1 MFGLRQQSGKSPSP
15 RRRATILIFTVAA
28 LTLLALIG
36 VGLLASVRSQ
46 RSRVQLVRAAAT
58 PTALLDGVVEN
69 VRERLRADIWGDNP
83 NSPTFLNRQLVPPA
97 QATSDGHETNEP
109 FDAPG
114 PYDRWLASTVPY
126 LPRDTSAAG
135 PIAFPTGNIAQ
146 PSETTLAWH
155 RVSYLGSD
163 IPANGPPLTTR
174 TFRWRF
180 NSRTGVD
187 HVPDL
192 PGTPVVVYADRPTVP
207 LPPGESS
214 SLQDVLVRTVPPDFS
229 LPIPGLTGGS
239 INAAVQSSPLG
250 RGIITA
256 PIAGSTTNVTIA
268 EARRIWAA
276 VPALRG
282 GPPTNR
288 TAADFPYFDTN
299 MDGEVDLYDA
309 DGDGVP
315 DSPISFVLP
324 WSSNRRDQPREV
336 YAVIRIV
343 DNSSMVNV
351 NTATAVDT
359 DGNGSWNDSDL
370 MFHSPSSPTG
380 DRQFRGRWPTEIC
393 LDGPWVAPGANLA
406 PVLDGDRGVR
416 IQQLT
421 GYRMDRNVSTS
432 ATFDSNQYVSDVLRR
447 WLVGGLVPGIFSTR
461 YGVFDR
467 ADELA
472 LRGRNVLGGYVGGG
486 SGSPALLMG
495 GVQALPNTIAS
506 PVGGRWTRFALNE
519 TTGPLGWIALLET
532 ETMVNRRNVFG
543 TFGPFSTDIPA
554 LRRPL
559 LTTSSRVSDRS
570 HAPTTQPFAGLLLES
585 IGQPIVVQS
594 LTLAPFG
601 ASPEKIDINQPVDE
615 FNSAERATYLGW
627 LLWAM
632 LSVSEG
638 SPSQGLPIPSD
649 PVEAAS
655 TGHPV
660 RVAAQLAAN
669 LLDYRDSDWEPTVIF
684 STSTAGPLAPLTT
697 QPVIGL
703 ESQPF
708 FSEVYALCVIDE
720 SGSTALSRFAV
731 ELINPYPR
739 PMVGYRLKIGSDPA
753 SPILNLDPIPPS
765 SGGVPGRLTVLS
777 HDWTGMFS
785 PAPPPPARQENEL
798 VLSEIAETT
807 AGRMRPRRLYLLR
820 PDVTINGNPFPLACD
835 AFIMDSAARPEAVRG
850 NWIEAVQPAA
860 GEPNDVQRN
869 FFQRAELVNPAAPAS
884 LNWKFTVARSVAR
897 HGIGEHTI
905 GEPND
910 VAINDNEVLASVWTF
925 RDFGLAPPGAPP
937 PRAFESPL
945 DLARLLAIG
954 HDGIDASTSSMP
966 NKALT
971 VPEKLAYFMH
981 SARMHAGMLPAGVG
995 PADVMRAAGRLD
1007 FADLLTPVGRPRV
1020 SELFNRLTCSGGQF
1034 DFWCDSFN
1042 ATCYPIDNDGN
1053 GIANDPG
1060 EFARV
1065 AFRQAGLINVN
1076 TAPAAVL
1083 RAVPWMTRIGPGSP
1097 PDPVTS
1103 WDFAPA
1109 IVSLRENRP
1118 LVSAFGNDLGD
1129 MANLTGSDRAGRPFT
1144 SVADLLHVSGA
1155 AAVNGLGFQDVR
1167 FDVQRFLM
1175 LGGASPDNMGAPTAS
1190 PDFDRAADGT
1200 AAAANDIRTRD
1211 VYVSRWANLL
1221 TTRSDVFTVYITL
1234 IDENGRYLRRT
1245 RLLMDRSRTAIEDL
1259 IGRGPVLPTV
1269 EGRADDDYYNDM
1281 K

>member
-15 RRRATILIFTVAA
+15 RRRATILIFTVGA

-46 RSRVQLVRAAAT
+46 RGRVQLVRAAAT
-58 PTALLDGVVEN
+58 PTALLDGVIEN
-69 VRERLRADIWGDNP
+69 VRERLRADVWGDIP
-83 NSPTFLNRQLVPPA
+83 GTPTFLNRQLVPPTP
-97 QATSDGHETNEP
+97 ATSDGHETNEP

-146 PSETTLAWH
+146 PSETTLAWR

-163 IPANGPPLTTR
+163 IPANGPPLTTKN
-174 TFRWRF
+174 FRWRF
-180 NSRTGVD
+180 NSRTGAD
-187 HVPDL
+187 HVPNL
-192 PGTPVVVYADRPTVP
+192 PATPVVVYADRPTVP
-207 LPPGESS
+207 LPPGETS

-229 LPIPGLTGGS
+229 LPIPGLAGGS
-239 INAAVQSSPLG
+239 IHGAVQSVLG
-250 RGIITA
+250 RNVITT
-256 PIAGSTTNVTIA
+256 PIAGSTTNVSIA

-276 VPALRG
+276 VPELRG
-282 GPPTNR
+282 GPATNR

-315 DSPISFVLP
+315 DSPISLVLP
-324 WSSNRRDQPREV
+324 WSSNRRDEPREV
-336 YAVIRIV
+336 YAVVRIV
-343 DNSSMVNV
+343 DHSSMVNL
-351 NTATAVDT
+351 NTAAAVDT
-359 DGNGSWNDSDL
+359 DGDGNWDNTDL
-370 MFHSPSSPTG
+370 MWHTPNPPTG

-393 LDGPWVAPGANLA
+393 VDGPWAAPGANLA
-406 PVLDGDRGVR
+406 PVVDNDRGVR

-421 GYRMDRNVSTS
+421 GYRMSGDISNSP
-432 ATFDSNQYVSDVLRR
+432 TFDGNGYVPDVLRR
-447 WLVGGLVPGIFSTR
+447 WLVGGSVPGLFATS

-467 ADELA
+467 LDEMA
-472 LRGRNVLGGYVGGG
+472 LRGRNVLGAYRGGG
-486 SGSPALLMG
+486 SGNQALQFGLTP
-495 GVQALPNTIAS
+495 VLPNTIAA

-519 TTGPLGWIALLET
+519 TTGPLSWIALLET

-559 LTTSSRVSDRS
+559 LTTASHVSDRA
-570 HAPTTQPFAGLLLES
+570 HAPTTQPFSGLYLQS
-585 IGQPIVVQS
+585 IVQPIVVQP

-601 ASPEKIDINQPVDE
+601 SSPEKIDINQPLDE
-615 FNSAERATYLGW
+615 FSSAERATYLGW

-632 LSVSEG
+632 LNVSQG
-638 SPSQGLPIPSD
+638 NLNQGLPVLSD
-649 PVEAAS
+649 PVDATS
-655 TGHPV
+655 FGHPV

-669 LLDYRDSDWEPTVIF
+669 LIDYRDSDSEPTVIF
-684 STSTAGPLAPLTT
+684 STSTAGPLAPLAT

-720 SGSTALSRFAV
+720 SGSTVLSRYAV
-731 ELINPYPR
+731 ELVNPYR
-739 PMVGYRLKIGSDPA
+739 QAMFGYRLKIGSDPA
-753 SPILNLDPIPPS
+753 SPILNLDPIPGET
-765 SGGVPGRLTVLS
+765 GGVPGRLTVLS
-777 HDWTGMFS
+777 HDWVGMFGT
-785 PAPPPPARQENEL
+785 ATPPPARQENEL
-798 VLSEIAETT
+798 VLSQMVETSG
-807 AGRMRPRRLYLLR
+807 GRMRPRRLYLIR
-820 PDVTINGNPFPLACD
+820 PDVTIDGNPFPQACD

-850 NWIEAVQPAA
+850 NWIEAVQPAP
-860 GEPNDVQRN
+860 GDPDDVQRN
-869 FFQRAELVNPAAPAS
+869 FFQRAELVNPAVPES

-897 HGIGEHTI
+897 HGIDQHTI

-910 VAINDNEVLASVWTF
+910 VAINDNEVIASVWTF
-925 RDFGLAPPGAPP
+925 RDFGLAPGGVPP

-945 DLARLLAIG
+945 DLARLLAFG
-954 HDGIDASTSSMP
+954 HDGIDASTSLP
-966 NKALT
+966 NEPLT
-971 VPEKLAYFMH
+971 VPEKLAFFMH
-981 SARMHAGMLPAGVG
+981 SARINAGALPTGVG

-1020 SELFNRLTCSGGQF
+1020 SELFARLTCTGGQF
-1034 DFWCDSFN
+1034 DFWCDPS
-1042 ATCYPIDNDGN
+1042 AGTCRPIDNDGN
-1053 GIANDPG
+1053 GVPNDPG

-1083 RAVPWMTRIGPGSP
+1083 RAVPWVTRIGPGSP
-1097 PDPVTS
+1097 PDPATS

-1118 LVSAFGNDLGD
+1118 LVSVFGNDPED
-1129 MANLTGSDRAGRPFT
+1129 MADLTGSDHAGRPFT
-1144 SVADLLHVSGA
+1144 SVADLLRVGGA

-1175 LGGASPDNMGAPTAS
+1175 LGGRSPDNLAAPTAS
-1190 PDFDRAADGT
+1190 PDFDRNADLT

-1211 VYVSRWANLL
+1211 VYVTRWANLL
-1221 TTRSDVFTVYITL
+1221 TTRSDVFTVYIAL

-1245 RLLMDRSRTAIEDL
+1245 RMVMDRSRTAIEDL